1 MSISQLTYQELGF
14 MEGRQIQGRKMTSR
28 SCCFVLLFASV
39 LMLCVHGQPPSTD
52 GFISIDCGISSNHSY
67 SDPTTQI
74 LYVSDDRF
82 IDRGTDYNVSAT
94 HVNSLRLSAQL
105 LNLRSFPD
113 DERNCY
119 SLPASQH
126 AKYLVRAIFYY
137 GNYDGRNS
145 ASVASPLSFD
155 LQLEVNHWRTVNV
168 TNASEVYSHEVITVA
183 AASVVSACL
192 INTGQG
198 TPFVSAIELRPLKS
212 SIYSF
217 ANVSQSL
224 VLCFRSNYGSLDNE
238 AVRYPKDKYDRIW
251 QPTPPDPRWRNIS
264 TNFTVENFEQDE
276 FEAPT
281 AVMQTAFTPAR
292 FFDREMRFS
301 WDYLEGTNK
310 FFANLHFAEL
320 AINRSRQFNIF
331 MNGELWYG
339 PYEPPYL
346 MSDAVYSVFPMED
359 QASYNFRLTAT
370 GNSSLPPLINA
381 VEVYSPMQIED
392 TTNANDVDAIT
403 AIKVEYQVK
412 RGSWTGDPCVPRRYA
427 WDGLTCSHHTLDP
440 PRITSINL
448 SSSRLAGGISTS
460 FASLS
465 EIRSLDLSFNNL
477 TGVIP
482 DSLGNLTLLTFLDL
496 RGNNITGAVP
506 VSILQKMNNG
516 TLTLLFDSYTN
527 SEPVEASDKNKNTNV
542 ILISTVSP
550 AVVILLLLVVLIAW
564 RMRRNER
571 DLAAVS
577 AEESAVIQ
585 MQVDVHLFTYA
596 QIVKITNNFVRSIGK
611 GGFGIIYHGELEDGT
626 QVAIKLQSQLSP
638 QSDREFL
645 AEARNLTRIHH
656 KNLVSLVGYCKDGSY
671 LALVYEYMPLGSLQ
685 ENLRGKAHSPGLTW
699 AERLHIA
706 HQAAQGLDYLHRGC
720 EKPIIHGD
728 VKSSNIL
735 LGESLETKIADFG
748 LSKTFCNEYD
758 TDGFASKVVG
768 TPGYI
773 DPLYQ
778 SSLRLDEK
786 IDVYSFGVVLQELV
800 TGQPP
805 VIPDPGRGHISKWLS
820 ERILTGK
827 IDDFIDE
834 KLQNGDY
841 EPNSVWKVVDLAMRC
856 TASSPGSRRPEMA
869 EIVDQLQESI
879 ELERGE
885 RD

>member
-1 MSISQLTYQELGF
+1 
-14 MEGRQIQGRKMTSR
+14 MEGRQFQGKKMTCR

-39 LMLCVHGQPPSTD
+39 LILCVHGQSPSTD

-82 IDRGTDYNVSAT
+82 IDRGTDYNVSAA
-94 HVNSLRLSAQL
+94 HNSLPSSAQAQL

-113 DERNCY
+113 NERNCY

-126 AKYLVRAIFYY
+126 TKYLVRAIFYY

-145 ASVASPLSFD
+145 ASVARPLSFD

-183 AASVVSACL
+183 AASVVSVCL

-212 SIYSF
+212 SIYSV

-224 VLCFRSNYGSLDNE
+224 VLCFRSNYGSLNNE
-238 AVRYPKDKYDRIW
+238 AVRYPEDKYDRIW
-251 QPTPPDPRWRNIS
+251 QPERRHPWWRTRS
-264 TNFTVENFEQDE
+264 TNLTVHNFEQDE

-281 AVMQTAFTPAR
+281 AVLQTAFTPAR
-292 FFDREMRFS
+292 LADREMRFS
-301 WDYLEGTNK
+301 WDYFEGINK

-320 AINRSRQFNIF
+320 ENNRSRQFNIS

-339 PYEPPYL
+339 PYQPPYL
-346 MSDAVYSVFPMED
+346 MSGAIYSVFPMED
-359 QASYNFRLTAT
+359 QARYNFSLTAT
-370 GNSSLPPLINA
+370 SNSSLPPLINA

-392 TTNANDVDAIT
+392 TTNANDVVALT

-427 WDGLTCSHHTLDP
+427 WDGINCSHDTLGP

-448 SSSRLAGGISTS
+448 TSSGLAGGISTS

-465 EIRSLDLSFNNL
+465 EIRILDLSFNNL

-482 DSLGNLTLLTFLDL
+482 ENLGNLTSLAFLDL

-506 VSILQKMNNG
+506 VSLSEKMNNG
-516 TLTLLFDSYTN
+516 TLTLLFDN
-527 SEPVEASDKNKNTNV
+527 DLISEPGQASDKNTNV
-542 ILISTVSP
+542 IIIYTVVP

-571 DLAAVS
+571 DLAKAS

-626 QVAIKLQSQLSP
+626 QVAVKLQSQSSP
-638 QSDREFL
+638 RGDREFL
-645 AEARNLTRIHH
+645 AEARNLTKIHH

-685 ENLRGKAHSPGLTW
+685 ENLRGEAHSPGLTW
-699 AERLHIA
+699 AERLHVA

-720 EKPIIHGD
+720 KKPIIHGD

-748 LSKTFCNEYD
+748 LSKTFGNEYD
-758 TDGFASKVVG
+758 THGLASKVVG

-778 SSLRLDEK
+778 STLQLDEK
-786 IDVYSFGVVLQELV
+786 IDVYSFGVVLLELV

-805 VIPDPGRGHISKWLS
+805 VIPDPGRGHITKWLS
-820 ERILTGK
+820 ERIPTGK
-827 IDDFIDE
+827 IEDFIDE

-856 TASSPGSRRPEMA
+856 TASSAGSRRPEMA
-869 EIVDQLQESI
+869 EVVNQLQESI
-879 ELERGE
+879 DLERGE
-885 RD
+885 ERERLMV